1 LDFDFR
7 SLTSFFLSSLHRIP
21 LSLQVIHK
29 NYYYRDSEKYRMVER
44 IATLHDQLERHLRA
58 REQDED
64 GVDLVLQS
72 GFRKVRST
80 LSHKLAQ
87 PLGSYNY

>member
-1 LDFDFR
+1 M
-7 SLTSFFLSSLHRIP
+7 
-21 LSLQVIHK
+21 IHK

-64 GVDLVLQS
+64 GVDLVLQN
-72 GFRKVRST
+72 GFRKVRWVPLFLKCQLMIMLVSFLLRAAST
-80 LSHKLAQ
+80 GRRSSA
-87 PLGSYNY
+87 